1 MKLVVALTLLCCA
14 ISYAVAQQDA
24 CCTPDQWEGQI
35 AGINR
40 ERGLRFFQFVSYDF
54 SNQRMRI
61 DFYADVNSQ
70 NYQGTFIERYDLGE
84 FYYIDSNGNCKG
96 QEVHGILDQ
105 MCVPDGAQDTYSF
118 TLGGSLPCTS
128 YVFSD
133 FVNMSD
139 FTVTSDNCIP
149 ISGQFFTRTPR
160 NSNFTWEGDLNFWDI
175 TPGIRNPNVFN
186 VPGNCK

>member
-1 MKLVVALTLLCCA
+1 M
-14 ISYAVAQQDA
+14 
-24 CCTPDQWEGQI
+24 
-35 AGINR
+35 
-40 ERGLRFFQFVSYDF
+40 
-54 SNQRMRI
+54 
-61 DFYADVNSQ
+61 
-70 NYQGTFIERYDLGE
+70 
-84 FYYIDSNGNCKG
+84 
-96 QEVHGILDQ
+96 HGILDQ

-160 NSNFTWEGDLNFWDI
+160 KHSYFLNI
-175 TPGIRNPNVFN
+175 INPVAFCMLLFGLY
-186 VPGNCK
+186 VVVV